1 MMTVRERFPRLFA
14 AALLWLA
21 CAGYVFFGGMPAFVV
36 QMAADWHYTATQQGV
51 IAMAEVVGNAIGSL
65 LLVYVIHG
73 RTARFTLACGLLMQL
88 AGNAAMYGDPAFWLA
103 CCERVFAGI
112 GGGIVFGTAI
122 RYVSLNPR
130 ADTLLPLMVVA
141 EEDAAVVGAV
151 DDVPMLDA
159 RLAIASNCSISA
171 VIIVSSR
178 FQYCCC

>member
-1 MMTVRERFPRLFA
+1 MMTVRERFPKLFA

-36 QMAADWHYTATQQGV
+36 LMAADWHYTATQQGV

-65 LLVYVIHG
+65 LLVYVIHS

-122 RYVSLNPR
+122 R
-130 ADTLLPLMVVA
+130 
-141 EEDAAVVGAV
+141 
-151 DDVPMLDA
+151 
-159 RLAIASNCSISA
+159 
-171 VIIVSSR
+171 
-178 FQYCCC
+178 